1 MQKFRIGEVFAV
13 HWSILTNGDPLPLAG
28 RDLKL
33 ILHAPSYIDI
43 ELDFETEDN
52 IAIFRILPEVQ
63 KMLGV
68 YSLTMYENYGTDIQS
83 VVDCCHAFTL
93 VSNTC
98 EKHEKCKIADLETS
112 CLRIGYVGGSV
123 VQYNNKF
130 EFPNVGDSHLLYID
144 ISTNKSYRWDTDTMQ
159 YYCVAAD
166 YNDISIIDSGDA
178 SELNKE
184 IY

>member
-1 MQKFRIGEVFAV
+1 MQKFRIGEAFSV

-43 ELDFETEDN
+43 ELRFETNDN
-52 IAIFRILPEVQ
+52 IAIFKITPDVQ

-68 YSLTMYENYGTDIQS
+68 YSLTMYENYGTSSQA

-98 EKHEKCKIADLETS
+98 EKHSCCKTAKLETA
-112 CLRIGYVGGSV
+112 CLRIGYVGGYV
-123 VQYNNKF
+123 VQFNSKF
-130 EFPNVGDSHLLYID
+130 EFPNVGDSQLLYID
-144 ISTNKSYRWDTDTMQ
+144 ISANKSYRWDSDTMQ
-159 YYCVAAD
+159 YYCVASD
-166 YNDISIIDSGDA
+166 YNDINVIDSGDA

-184 IY
+184 IE